1 MATQRESVELRSRAD
16 TVTIESMRVYRGHLI
31 HIGGSPELMQAR
43 DHLVSIPDGVL
54 AVDDTGIIGFS
65 GRYDRLPARY
75 AEATV
80 VDCRPGFLLPG
91 FIDTHLHFPQTRCT
105 DSYGGGQLLDWL
117 QRCIFPAEAM
127 LADTEYARAVAGD
140 FCARRIAVG
149 TTTAMVFGSAFPEA
163 QDALFE
169 ESCRT
174 GLRTVSGRGIQTV
187 GPEAAAP
194 LITTEDAAITL
205 TDSEIRRWHGAGSGL
220 VGVAVIP
227 RFALSVTAATLHGL
241 GELYDSV
248 RVGGVYFHTHLS
260 ENTDEIDS
268 VRSSFGVRDYLDTYD
283 GRLTGGARSLLG
295 RRSVFAHA
303 VHCSQNELARLAET
317 GSSVAHC
324 PTSQLFLGSGTMPWR
339 RIANAGVN
347 IALGTDIAAGD
358 EWLIPR
364 VLNDCFKVHISEPA
378 GQGLSITPAELLY
391 TATLAGARA
400 LDIQDRIG
408 NLDAGKE
415 ADFVVI
421 EPDRQVMLPEVLAR
435 IDSEDTDRLLFTL
448 LMSMREDAVDQVYVR
463 GRLLTAG

>member
-1 MATQRESVELRSRAD
+1 
-16 TVTIESMRVYRGHLI
+16 MRVYRGHLM
-31 HIGGSPELMQAR
+31 HIGGSPQLAQAGE
-43 DHLVSIPDGVL
+43 HLLSIPDGVL

-65 GRYDRLPARY
+65 GRYDRLPASY
-75 AEATV
+75 ADATV

-91 FIDTHLHFPQTRCT
+91 FVDTHLHFPQTRCI
-105 DSYGGGQLLDWL
+105 DSYGGGQLLEWL

-127 LADTEYARAVAGD
+127 LADTEYAHAVAGD

-174 GLRTVSGRGIQTV
+174 GLRTVSGRGVQTV
-187 GPEAAAP
+187 GPDAAAP
-194 LITTEDAAITL
+194 LITTEDAAIML

-227 RFALSVTAATLHGL
+227 RFALSVTSATLHGL

-248 RVGGVYFHTHLS
+248 RGSGVYFHTHLS
-260 ENTDEIDS
+260 ENVAEIDA
-268 VRSSFGVRDYLDTYD
+268 VRSGFGVQDYLDTYD
-283 GRLTGGARSLLG
+283 GRLTDGARSLLG
-295 RRSVFAHA
+295 RRSIFAHA
-303 VHCSQNELARLAET
+303 VHCTGRELARLAET

-339 RIANAGVN
+339 RTADAGVN

-378 GQGLSITPAELLY
+378 GQGLSIPPAELLY

-400 LDIQDRIG
+400 LDMQDRVG

-421 EPDRQVMLPEVLAR
+421 DPGRQVMLPEVLAR
-435 IDSEDTDRLLFTL
+435 IDPADTDRLLFTL
-448 LMSMREDAVDQVYVR
+448 LMSMREEAVDQVYVR
-463 GRLLTAG
+463 GRLLTGD

>member
-1 MATQRESVELRSRAD
+1 M
-16 TVTIESMRVYRGHLI
+16 
-31 HIGGSPELMQAR
+31 HIGGSPQLAQAR
-43 DHLVSIPDGVL
+43 DHLLSIPDGVL
-54 AVDDTGIIGFS
+54 AVDDDGTIGFS
-65 GRYDRLPARY
+65 GRYDRLPTSY
-75 AEATV
+75 AEATI

-91 FIDTHLHFPQTRCT
+91 FVDTHLHFPQTRCT

-127 LADTEYARAVAGD
+127 LADAEYGRTVAGD

-149 TTTAMVFGSAFPEA
+149 TTTAMVFGSAFPDA

-248 RVGGVYFHTHLS
+248 RGSGVYFHTHLS
-260 ENTDEIDS
+260 ENTAEIDA
-268 VRSSFGVRDYLDTYD
+268 VRSGFGVQDYLDTYD

-295 RRSVFAHA
+295 RRSIFAHA
-303 VHCSQNELARLAET
+303 VHCTERELARLAET

-339 RIANAGVN
+339 KTADAGVN

-378 GQGLSITPAELLY
+378 GQGLSIPPAELLY
-391 TATLAGARA
+391 TATVAGARA
-400 LDIQDRIG
+400 LDMEARVG
-408 NLDAGKE
+408 NLDSGKE

-421 EPDRQVMLPEVLAR
+421 DPRRQLMLAEVLAG
-435 IDSEDTDRLLFTL
+435 IDREETDRLLFTL
-448 LMSMREDAVDQVYVR
+448 LMSMREEAVDQVYVR
-463 GRLLTAG
+463 GRRLTAD

>member
-1 MATQRESVELRSRAD
+1 
-16 TVTIESMRVYRGHLI
+16 MRVYRGHLM
-31 HIGGSPELMQAR
+31 HISGAPQLGQAR
-43 DHLVSIPDGVL
+43 AHLLSIPDGAL
-54 AVDDTGIIGFS
+54 AVDDDGTIGFS
-65 GRYDRLPARY
+65 GRYDRLPATY
-75 AEATV
+75 VEATV

-91 FIDTHLHFPQTRCT
+91 FVDTHLHFPQTHCT

-117 QRCIFPAEAM
+117 QRCIFPAEAR
-127 LADTEYARAVAGD
+127 LADTEYARAVARD
-140 FCARRIAVG
+140 FCRRRIAVG
-149 TTTAMVFGSAFPEA
+149 TTTALVFGSAFPEA

-194 LITTEDAAITL
+194 LITSEDTAIAL
-205 TDSEIRRWHGAGSGL
+205 TDSEIRRWHGAGAGL

-227 RFALSVTAATLHGL
+227 RFALSVTATTLHGL

-248 RVGGVYFHTHLS
+248 RDGGVYFHTHLS
-260 ENTDEIDS
+260 ENTAEIDA
-268 VRSSFGVRDYLDTYD
+268 VRSGFGVDDYLDTYD
-283 GRLTGGARSLLG
+283 GRLTGVGRSLLG

-303 VHCSQNELARLAET
+303 VHCTERERARLAET

-339 RIANAGVN
+339 QTADAGVN

-378 GQGLSITPAELLY
+378 GQGLSIPPAELLY
-391 TATLAGARA
+391 TATVAGARA
-400 LDIQDRIG
+400 LDIEDRVG

-421 EPDRQVMLPEVLAR
+421 DPGRQVMLPEILAR
-435 IDSEDTDRLLFTL
+435 IDSEETDRLLFTL
-448 LMSMREDAVDQVYVR
+448 LMSMREEAVDQVYVR
-463 GRLLTAG
+463 GRLLTAD